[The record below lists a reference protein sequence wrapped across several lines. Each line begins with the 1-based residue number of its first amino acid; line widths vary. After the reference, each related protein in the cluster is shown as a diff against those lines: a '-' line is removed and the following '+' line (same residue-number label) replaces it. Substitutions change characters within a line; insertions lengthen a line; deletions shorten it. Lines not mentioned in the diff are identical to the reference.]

1 MSEKDICY
9 VLPNFLVGGWESR
22 KTWGYFFIS
31 FHFILIY
38 NGHYFYQYCKTI
50 KMNKILKVSYSQK
63 KKKHQVVTGNESE
76 NS

>member
-1 MSEKDICY
+1 MCEKDICHILAS
-9 VLPNFLVGGWESR
+9 VLVGGWESR

-38 NGHYFYQYCKTI
+38 NGHYFYQYWKTI

-63 KKKHQVVTGNESE
+63 KRSTKW
-76 NS
+76 

>member
-38 NGHYFYQYCKTI
+38 NDHYFYQYCKTI

-63 KKKHQVVTGNESE
+63 KKEAPGGNWERK
-76 NS
+76 